1 MKSSF
6 LWSCYIYSS
15 YDLVVILWLENE
27 ACQCLCEKEIANYI
41 IVEYINRSKRLKVVA
56 YLYSWCWFRIMIIII
71 EFIYY
76 SVPLYVSIL
85 VSGSSI
91 NFYPGDWISG
101 RSFCCTLLAHLFL
114 ALSISSVYLV
124 DRFFAFLA
132 SERQSMLWNVKFA
145 NMNFDR
151 VDQIIHPFLAHS
163 TEEDR
168 FCGFVLMICFF
179 VVKATGLHWE
189 ASLLL

>member
-27 ACQCLCEKEIANYI
+27 ACQCLCEKEIANCI

-114 ALSISSVYLV
+114 ALSISSVLSGSFL
-124 DRFFAFLA
+124 RFPCFGTTVHAVKRKVRQYELRSSRSNHSSISRSFNRRRSILWLCAYDLFL
-132 SERQSMLWNVKFA
+132 
-145 NMNFDR
+145 
-151 VDQIIHPFLAHS
+151 
-163 TEEDR
+163 
-168 FCGFVLMICFF
+168 CC
-179 VVKATGLHWE
+179 
-189 ASLLL
+189 